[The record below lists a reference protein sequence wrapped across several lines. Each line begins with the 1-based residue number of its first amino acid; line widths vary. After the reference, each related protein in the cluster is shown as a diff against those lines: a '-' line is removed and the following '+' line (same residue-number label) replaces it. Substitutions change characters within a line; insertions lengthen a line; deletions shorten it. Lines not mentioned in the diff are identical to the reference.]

1 MARTTIDIDTPV
13 LQEIKNLQRA
23 ESKSLGR
30 LISELLSEALGHR
43 ITQREE
49 FTLDWFHQD
58 MGALVEIGDK
68 EELYPTMDNNGP

>member
-1 MARTTIDIDTPV
+1 MARTTVDIDTPV

-30 LISELLSEALGHR
+30 LISELLSEALGYR
-43 ITQREE
+43 ITDREE

-58 MGALVEIGDK
+58 MGALIEIGDK
-68 EELYPTMDNNGP
+68 EELYPAMDNNGP

>member
-1 MARTTIDIDTPV
+1 MARTTVDIDTPV

-30 LISELLSEALGHR
+30 LISELLSEALGYR
-43 ITQREE
+43 ITDREE

-58 MGALVEIGDK
+58 MGALIEIGDK